1 MENKRTIK
9 KLYNYII
16 IMQGILCNVKFD
28 LCNEYYFDEQYFKNN
43 WLELSKIE
51 VDKIN
56 EIIKKLINKSKELI
70 FLHEYWM
77 SELQELM
84 LRIFE
89 LNKFDIIIESFWNK
103 EEKEEYTDL
112 TSKINK
118 LIWYKKIF

>member
-16 IMQGILCNVKFD
+16 IMQWILCNVKFD
-28 LCNEYYFDEQYFKNN
+28 LCNECYFDEQYFKNN

-89 LNKFDIIIESFWNK
+89 LNKFDIIIENFWNK